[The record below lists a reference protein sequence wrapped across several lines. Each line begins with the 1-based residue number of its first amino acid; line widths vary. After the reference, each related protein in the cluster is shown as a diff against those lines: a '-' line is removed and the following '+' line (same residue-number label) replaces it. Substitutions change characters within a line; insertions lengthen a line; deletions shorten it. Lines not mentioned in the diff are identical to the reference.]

1 MRELL
6 ELYPDDYFDPTG
18 YLQSG
23 DAEYRDK
30 VQKHFPIVSW
40 AYLERKDDSVLRE
53 AMLLLLENGCGIE
66 DYSSVIRSLSFHKA
80 EVEASGAYRRQAER
94 SKGQSALLRGKR
106 SRTPT

>member
-1 MRELL
+1 M
-6 ELYPDDYFDPTG
+6 D

-23 DAEYRDK
+23 DAEYRDNK

-40 AYLERKDDSVLRE
+40 AYSERKDDSVLRE

-66 DYSSVIRSLSFHKA
+66 DYSSVIRVLSFHKA

-94 SKGQSALLRGKR
+94 SKGQSVLLRGKR
-106 SRTPT
+106 SRPPT